1 MKYRN
6 EECAI
11 CALKDTCPEAKVVPE
26 EKKPAP
32 AIQELT
38 EVNEA
43 VDEMIDSLF
52 VVLDRIN
59 NAQAFLESPEGA
71 NFALAPING
80 KACFA
85 PQLASGSPDAHFAA
99 KFVRKA

>member
-59 NAQAFLESPEGA
+59 NAQAFLASMRNLVDGMLSLLEEEYDLS
-71 NFALAPING
+71 
-80 KACFA
+80 
-85 PQLASGSPDAHFAA
+85 QLTEE
-99 KFVRKA
+99 

>member
-1 MKYRN
+1 MKYHN
-6 EECAI
+6 EECAV

-43 VDEMIDSLF
+43 VNEMIDSLF

-59 NAQAFLESPEGA
+59 NTQAFLESLHNLVDGMLCLLEEEYD
-71 NFALAPING
+71 LS
-80 KACFA
+80 
-85 PQLASGSPDAHFAA
+85 QLTEE
-99 KFVRKA
+99 

>member
-1 MKYRN
+1 MIYRN
-6 EECAI
+6 EECAA
-11 CALKDTCPEAKVVPE
+11 CALKNTCPEAKAMSE

-32 AIQELT
+32 AIRELT

-59 NAQAFLESPEGA
+59 NAQVFLASMRNLVDGMLSLLEEEYD
-71 NFALAPING
+71 L
-80 KACFA
+80 
-85 PQLASGSPDAHFAA
+85 PQLTEE
-99 KFVRKA
+99 

>member
-1 MKYRN
+1 M
-6 EECAI
+6 
-11 CALKDTCPEAKVVPE
+11 PE

-32 AIQELT
+32 AIRELM

-59 NAQAFLESPEGA
+59 NAQVF
-71 NFALAPING
+71 
-80 KACFA
+80 
-85 PQLASGSPDAHFAA
+85 LASMRNLVDGMLSLLEEEYDLSQLTEE
-99 KFVRKA
+99 

>member
-1 MKYRN
+1 MIYRN
-6 EECAI
+6 EECAA
-11 CALKDTCPEAKVVPE
+11 CALKNTCPEAKAMSE

-32 AIQELT
+32 AIRELT

-59 NAQAFLESPEGA
+59 NAQVF
-71 NFALAPING
+71 
-80 KACFA
+80 
-85 PQLASGSPDAHFAA
+85 LASMRNLVDGMLSLLEEKYDLSQLTEE
-99 KFVRKA
+99 

>member
-59 NAQAFLESPEGA
+59 NAQAFLESLHNLVGGMLCLLEDEYD
-71 NFALAPING
+71 LS
-80 KACFA
+80 
-85 PQLASGSPDAHFAA
+85 QLTEE
-99 KFVRKA
+99 

>member
-32 AIQELT
+32 VIQELT

-59 NAQAFLESPEGA
+59 NAQVFLASMRNLVDGMLSLLEEEYD
-71 NFALAPING
+71 L
-80 KACFA
+80 
-85 PQLASGSPDAHFAA
+85 PQLTEE
-99 KFVRKA
+99 

>member
-1 MKYRN
+1 MIYRN
-6 EECAI
+6 KECAA
-11 CALKDTCPEAKVVPE
+11 CALKNTCPEAKAMPE

-32 AIQELT
+32 AIRELT

-59 NAQAFLESPEGA
+59 NAQVFLASMRNLVDGMLSLLEEEYD
-71 NFALAPING
+71 L
-80 KACFA
+80 
-85 PQLASGSPDAHFAA
+85 PQLTEE
-99 KFVRKA
+99 

>member
-6 EECAI
+6 EECAA

-59 NAQAFLESPEGA
+59 SAQVF
-71 NFALAPING
+71 
-80 KACFA
+80 
-85 PQLASGSPDAHFAA
+85 LASMRNLVDGMLSLLEEEYDLHQLTEE
-99 KFVRKA
+99 

>member
-59 NAQAFLESPEGA
+59 NAQAFLESLHNLVDGMLSLLEEEYD
-71 NFALAPING
+71 LS
-80 KACFA
+80 
-85 PQLASGSPDAHFAA
+85 QLTEE
-99 KFVRKA
+99 

>member
-59 NAQAFLESPEGA
+59 NAQAFLASMRNLVDGMLSLLEEEYD
-71 NFALAPING
+71 L
-80 KACFA
+80 
-85 PQLASGSPDAHFAA
+85 PQLTEE
-99 KFVRKA
+99 

>member
-1 MKYRN
+1 MIYRN
-6 EECAI
+6 EECAA
-11 CALKDTCPEAKVVPE
+11 CALKNTCPEAKTMPE

-59 NAQAFLESPEGA
+59 NAQAFLDSMRNLVDGMLSLLEEEYD
-71 NFALAPING
+71 L
-80 KACFA
+80 
-85 PQLASGSPDAHFAA
+85 PQLTEE
-99 KFVRKA
+99 